1 MKAASSNILQRNLE
15 EENNL
20 KEEELSDRVNKLKS
34 IAIDIRE
41 YMNNEKTKLHK
52 LDRDYDTSNDM
63 IKNTL
68 SKLNGILAT

>member
-15 EENNL
+15 EENSL
-20 KEEELSDRVNKLKS
+20 KEEELSDRVNKLKT

-41 YMNNEKTKLHK
+41 YMNNEKSRLRKM
-52 LDRDYDTSNDM
+52 DNDYDTSNDM

-68 SKLNGILAT
+68 TKLNGIL